1 MTRNNKA
8 IENEVVI
15 LYREDIFSVWT
26 NNKPKEYQELAY
38 FLKVKGETR
47 DLYFMLGKPE
57 DSFFVDIQ

>member
-1 MTRNNKA
+1 MKT

-15 LYREDIFSVWT
+15 LYRKNIFSVWT
-26 NNKPKEYQELAY
+26 NTKPRDYEEMAY
-38 FLKVKGETR
+38 FLKVKGETE

>member
-1 MTRNNKA
+1 MKI

-26 NNKPKEYQELAY
+26 NIEPSCYEEMAF
-38 FLKVKGETR
+38 FLKVRGEEE

-57 DSFFVDIQ
+57 NSFFVNIQ